1 MLEPEKLVEERLDAL
16 LGEIER
22 GMNGDVITF
31 VGQITYGGDDIIR
44 EAVEAIAP
52 RQKRLI
58 VILET
63 PGGIVEV
70 VQRIAHTFRYHYPA
84 SVEFVVPN
92 YAMSAGTVLVMS
104 GDAIHMDYYST
115 LGPIDPQIP
124 IMKSGA
130 QVLIPALGYLDKYNA
145 LIEKSRRGTITTA
158 EVAYLLAKFDPG
170 EIYQFEQARQLSIS
184 LLKEWLVQF
193 KFKDWHKTE
202 TRGKTVTQSMKIKRA
217 QAIATEL
224 SKHDRWHT
232 HGRGISMEILRKD
245 LRLKIEDFAAAPYGP
260 EIKQYYSLLKGY
272 MGRLGFEGLVHRR
285 AALSPITFFAMPGSS

>member
-1 MLEPEKLVEERLDAL
+1 MLEPEKLVEQRLDSL
-16 LGEIER
+16 LGEIEE
-22 GMNGDVITF
+22 GMNGDVVAF
-31 VGQITYGGDDIIR
+31 VGQIAYGGDDIIR
-44 EAVEAIAP
+44 EAIEAIP
-52 RQKRLI
+52 SKRNRLV

-70 VQRIAHTFRYHYPA
+70 VQRIAYTFRYHYPT

-92 YAMSAGTVLVMS
+92 FAMSAGTVLVMS

-124 IMKSGA
+124 ITKSGS

-170 EIYQFEQARQLSIS
+170 EIYQFEQARLLSIS
-184 LLKEWLVQF
+184 LLKDWLVQY
-193 KFKDWHKTE
+193 KFKDWNKTE
-202 TRGKTVTQSMKIKRA
+202 TRGKTVTQAMKIKRA
-217 QAIATEL
+217 QVIATEL

-232 HGRGISMEILRKD
+232 HGRGISMETLRRD
-245 LRLKIEDFAAAPYGP
+245 LRLKIEDFASAPFGP
-260 EIKQYYSLLKGY
+260 QIKTYYSLLKGY
-272 MGRLGFEGLVHRR
+272 MARLSFDGLVHRR
-285 AALSPITFFAMPGSS
+285 TVLAPIAFL